1 MRIVGGIFKG
11 RVLCPFEKIGVRP
24 TSDMARESLFNIL
37 QNRIVGASFLDLFAG
52 TGAMGIEA
60 LSRGA
65 ENVVINDFSR
75 DAISLIKKNLEK
87 LKIDR
92 GVKVLSLDA
101 VTLLTTINQT
111 FDIVY
116 IDPPYASDIYSKV
129 MDKVSLVLNDNGIV
143 IVECEKPISEG
154 FSGLEKYD
162 QRKYGRAFLTFYK
175 KG

>member
-1 MRIVGGIFKG
+1 MRIVGGIYKG

-24 TSDMARESLFNIL
+24 TSDMTRESLFNIL
-37 QNRIVGASFLDLFAG
+37 QTKIIGSSFLDLFAG

-87 LKIDR
+87 LKIDK
-92 GVKVLSLDA
+92 GIKVLSLDA
-101 VTLLTTINQT
+101 LTLLTTINQT
-111 FDIVY
+111 FDIIY
-116 IDPPYASDIYSKV
+116 IDPPYASDIYAKV
-129 MDKVSLVLNDNGIV
+129 LDKVSAILNDNGIV
-143 IVECEKPISEG
+143 IVECEKPLGED

-162 QRKYGRAFLTFYK
+162 QRKYGRAFLTFYRK
-175 KG
+175 R

>member
-1 MRIVGGIFKG
+1 LRIVGGIYKG

-24 TSDMARESLFNIL
+24 TSDMTRESLFNIL
-37 QNRIVGASFLDLFAG
+37 QTKIIGSSFLDLFAG

-87 LKIDR
+87 LKIDK
-92 GVKVLSLDA
+92 GIKVLSLDA
-101 VTLLTTINQT
+101 LTLLTTINQT

-116 IDPPYASDIYSKV
+116 IDPPYASDMYAKV
-129 MDKVSLVLNDNGIV
+129 LDKVFSLLNDNGIV
-143 IVECEKPISEG
+143 IVECEKPLGED

-162 QRKYGRAFLTFYK
+162 QRKYGRAFLTFYRK
-175 KG
+175 R